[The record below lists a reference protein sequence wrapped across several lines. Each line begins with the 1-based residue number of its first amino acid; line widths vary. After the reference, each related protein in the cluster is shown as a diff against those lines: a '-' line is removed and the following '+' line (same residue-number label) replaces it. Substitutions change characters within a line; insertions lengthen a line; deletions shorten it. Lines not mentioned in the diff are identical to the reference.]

1 MGLHIA
7 LEGVGTP
14 LTDACRHVL
23 GMPHLCPS
31 GLSENWLWKELGHR
45 HWGLIAKAF
54 GRAEAGFGP
63 AGEPPVYAAFRS
75 ISLQGGDLGSVREN
89 DVLDVRSKVT
99 YLSETRVVSQHAA
112 ACRDRLVADVE
123 MTSVFV
129 RRQAEGVNRS
139 IARVR
144 IEGRGHAMPAFG
156 GMPLQPSG
164 TEPVFSGTG
173 AAPDEREL
181 GTLVVEPCPYLDF
194 NGAGL
199 LYFSSFVAAVDRAE
213 WHFLGKRSG
222 LVTTRERRALFH
234 ANVELG
240 DRLTVRMLA
249 SGDDALCCHR
259 ALLSTEDGKL
269 LAELATRR
277 TRAKKRC

>member
-1 MGLHIA
+1 MR
-7 LEGVGTP
+7 LEGDDTP
-14 LTDACRHVL
+14 LTDACCHVL

-63 AGEPPVYAAFRS
+63 AGEPPVYAAFRR
-75 ISLQGGDLGSVREN
+75 ISLQGGDLGGVREN
-89 DVLDVRSKVT
+89 DALDVRSTVT
-99 YLSETRVVSQHAA
+99 YLSETRVVSRHVA

-123 MTSVFV
+123 MSSVFV

-144 IEGRGHAMPAFG
+144 IEGRGHTMPAFG
-156 GMPLQPSG
+156 AMPAQPSG
-164 TEPVFSGTG
+164 TGHVLSGHVTG
-173 AAPDEREL
+173 VDERDL
-181 GTLVVEPCPYLDF
+181 GTLVTEPCPHLDF

-222 LVTTRERRALFH
+222 LFTTRERRALFH

-240 DRLTVRMLA
+240 DRLAVRMLA
-249 SGDDALCCHR
+249 SGDGAECRHR
-259 ALLSTEDGKL
+259 ALLSTVDGRL
-269 LAELATRR
+269 LAEIATCR
-277 TRAKKRC
+277 TKL

>member
-7 LEGVGTP
+7 LEGGGTP

-63 AGEPPVYAAFRS
+63 ADEPPVYAAFRS
-75 ISLQGGDLGSVREN
+75 ISLQGGDLGGVREN
-89 DVLDVRSKVT
+89 DALDVRSKVT

-156 GMPLQPSG
+156 GMPVQPSS
-164 TEPVFSGTG
+164 TDHVFSGAV

-181 GTLVVEPCPYLDF
+181 GTLVVEPCPHLDF

-213 WHFLGKRSG
+213 WCFLEGAQA
-222 LVTTRERRALFH
+222 TTPPVF
-234 ANVELG
+234 VELCST
-240 DRLTVRMLA
+240 RTSKWVTVFWCGCWLR
-249 SGDDALCCHR
+249 
-259 ALLSTEDGKL
+259 
-269 LAELATRR
+269 ATRR
-277 TRAKKRC
+277 VAAIVRFCQRRMISYWRR

>member
-1 MGLHIA
+1 MGFHIR
-7 LEGVGTP
+7 LEGVDTA

-54 GRAEAGFGP
+54 GRAEAGFG
-63 AGEPPVYAAFRS
+63 ASGEPPIYAAFRR
-75 ISLQGGDLGSVREN
+75 ISLQSGDLAGVREN
-89 DVLDVRSKVT
+89 DALDVRSTVT
-99 YLSETRVVSQHAA
+99 YLSETRVVSRHVA

-129 RRQAEGVNRS
+129 RRHAEGVNRS

-144 IEGRGHAMPAFG
+144 LGCHGNTVPAYGAMAV
-156 GMPLQPSG
+156 QP
-164 TEPVFSGTG
+164 TG
-173 AAPDEREL
+173 ANHAFLGAISTPDEREL
-181 GTLVVEPCPYLDF
+181 GTLTVEPCPHLDF

-199 LYFSSFVAAVDRAE
+199 LYFSSFIAAVDRAE
-213 WHFLGKRSG
+213 WHFLGKYSAKYSTC
-222 LVTTRERRALFH
+222 VRRAIFH

-240 DRLTVRMLA
+240 DRLTVRFLR
-249 SGDDALCCHR
+249 SGDEANCSHR
-259 ALLSTEDGKL
+259 ALLSTVDGRL
-269 LAELATRR
+269 LAEIIT
-277 TRAKKRC
+277 KRNIS

>member
-1 MGLHIA
+1 MR
-7 LEGVGTP
+7 LEGVDTP
-14 LTDACRHVL
+14 LTDAFRDVM

-31 GLSENWLWKELGHR
+31 GLSENWLWKELGHM

-63 AGEPPVYAAFRS
+63 VGEPPVYAAFRR
-75 ISLQGGDLGSVREN
+75 ISLQDGDLGSVREN
-89 DVLDVRSKVT
+89 DALDVRSTVT
-99 YLSETRVVSQHAA
+99 YLSASRVVSRHVA

-156 GMPLQPSG
+156 AMAIQPSG
-164 TEPVFSGTG
+164 TEHVFPGAV

-181 GTLVVEPCPYLDF
+181 GTLVVEPCPHLDF

-222 LVTTRERRALFH
+222 LFTTRERRALFH

-240 DRLTVRMLA
+240 DRLAVRMLT
-249 SGDDALCCHR
+249 SGDGAECRHR
-259 ALLSTEDGKL
+259 ALLSTVDGRL
-269 LAELATRR
+269 LAEIATCR
-277 TRAKKRC
+277 TKL

>member
-1 MGLHIA
+1 MGLHMRF
-7 LEGVGTP
+7 EGVDTP

-45 HWGLIAKAF
+45 HWGLIATVF

-63 AGEPPVYAAFRS
+63 AGEPPVYAAFRR

-89 DVLDVRSKVT
+89 DALEVRSTVT
-99 YLSETRVVSQHAA
+99 YLSETRVVSRHVA

-144 IEGRGHAMPAFG
+144 VEGRGHIMPAFG
-156 GMPLQPSG
+156 GMPVQPSS
-164 TEPVFSGTG
+164 TDHVFSGAV

-181 GTLVVEPCPYLDF
+181 GTLVVEPCPHLDF

-213 WHFLGKRSG
+213 WCFLGKRSG
-222 LVTTRERRALFH
+222 NYATRVRRALFH
-234 ANVELG
+234 ANVEMG
-240 DRLTVRMLA
+240 DGLLVRMLA
-249 SGDDALCCHR
+249 SGDEASCCHR
-259 ALLSTEDGKL
+259 ALLSTEDDKL
-269 LAELATRR
+269 LAEIVTRR
-277 TRAKKRC
+277 TTL

>member
-1 MGLHIA
+1 MGLHMR
-7 LEGVGTP
+7 LEGVDTP

-63 AGEPPVYAAFRS
+63 AGEPPVYAAFRR
-75 ISLQGGDLGSVREN
+75 ISLQGGDLGGVREN
-89 DVLDVRSKVT
+89 EALDVRSTVT
-99 YLSETRVVSQHAA
+99 YLSETRVVSRHVA

-144 IEGRGHAMPAFG
+144 LEGRGYAMPLFET
-156 GMPLQPSG
+156 MPAQPSR
-164 TEPVFSGTG
+164 TEHVFSGSVT
-173 AAPDEREL
+173 APDEREL
-181 GTLVVEPCPYLDF
+181 GTLVVDPCPHLDF

-199 LYFSSFVAAVDRAE
+199 LSFSSFVDAVDRAE
-213 WHFLGKRSG
+213 WRFLGKRSG
-222 LVTTRERRALFH
+222 HFTTRVRRALFN
-234 ANVELG
+234 ANVEMG
-240 DRLTVRMLA
+240 DRLSVRMLA
-249 SGDDALCCHR
+249 SGDEASCCHR
-259 ALLSTEDGKL
+259 ALLSTVDGNL
-269 LAELATRR
+269 LAEIVTRR
-277 TRAKKRC
+277 TSP

>member
-1 MGLHIA
+1 MGLHMR
-7 LEGVGTP
+7 LEGDDTP
-14 LTDACRHVL
+14 LTDVCRHVL

-63 AGEPPVYAAFRS
+63 AGEPPVYAAFRR
-75 ISLQGGDLGSVREN
+75 ISLQNGDLGGVREN
-89 DVLDVRSKVT
+89 DALDVRSTVT
-99 YLSETRVVSQHAA
+99 HLSGTRVVSRHVA
-112 ACRDRLVADVE
+112 ACRDRLVADVD

-144 IEGRGHAMPAFG
+144 IEGRGHTMHAIGAMLVQA
-156 GMPLQPSG
+156 SG
-164 TEPVFSGTG
+164 TEHVFSGVV

-181 GTLVVEPCPYLDF
+181 GTLVVEPCPHLDF

-213 WHFLGKRSG
+213 WHFLGKCSG
-222 LVTTRERRALFH
+222 LFTTRERRALFH

-240 DRLTVRMLA
+240 DRLRVRMLA
-249 SGDDALCCHR
+249 SRDEGSCCHR
-259 ALLSTEDGKL
+259 ALLSTVDGKL
-269 LAELATRR
+269 LAEIATRR
-277 TRAKKRC
+277 TT